1 MNAIILAAGLGSRL
15 KEITKSKHKAL
26 IEIKG
31 IPNIER
37 TILYLKEAGID
48 EIYIVTG
55 YLSSQF
61 EYLTYKYGCKLI
73 KNNKYREYNN
83 IYSFYLASKYLSDS
97 YVIDSDVVLFKNIF
111 LDKPVFSTYYT
122 IIRPESDELEWNPIL
137 NEKGIVTDIIISSR
151 HLPSLLGISF
161 WNLGDSKKILAEL
174 EKYNK
179 LSVLEDSKLYWDN
192 IPMSLLGS
200 MEIRVRELSICDA
213 YEMDNIMHYK
223 FISNIGEW

>member
-15 KEITKSKHKAL
+15 KEITKNKHKAL

-151 HLPSLLGISF
+151 HLPSLLGVSF
-161 WNLGDSKKILAEL
+161 WNQDDSKKILAEL
-174 EKYNK
+174 EKYNNLGILK
-179 LSVLEDSKLYWDN
+179 NSRLYWDN
-192 IPMSLLGS
+192 IPMSLLDS
-200 MEIRVRELSICDA
+200 MEIRVRELSISKA
-213 YEMDNIMHYK
+213 YEMDNIMHYE
-223 FISNIGEW
+223 FISNM

>member
-15 KEITKSKHKAL
+15 REITKRKHKAL
-26 IEIKG
+26 IKVKD

-61 EYLTYKYGCKLI
+61 EYLTYQYGCKLI

-83 IYSFYLASKYLSDS
+83 IYSFYLASKYLCDS

-122 IIRPESDELEWNPIL
+122 IIRPESDEFEWNPIL
-137 NEKGIVTDIIISSR
+137 NETSIVTDIIISSR
-151 HLPSLLGISF
+151 HLPSLLGVSF
-161 WNLGDSKKILAEL
+161 WNQGDSKKILAEL
-174 EKYNK
+174 KKYNNLDILK
-179 LSVLEDSKLYWDN
+179 NSKLYWDN
-192 IPMSLLGS
+192 IPMSLLDS
-200 MEIRVRELSICDA
+200 MEVRVRELSISEA
-213 YEMDNIMHYK
+213 YEMDNIMHYE
-223 FISNIGEW
+223 FISNM

>member
-61 EYLTYKYGCKLI
+61 EYLTYKYGGKLI

-179 LSVLEDSKLYWDN
+179 LSVLEDSKLDWDN

-213 YEMDNIMHYK
+213 YEVDNIMHYK

>member
-61 EYLTYKYGCKLI
+61 EYLTYKYRCKLI

-122 IIRPESDELEWNPIL
+122 IIRPESDELEWNPVI
-137 NEKGIVTDIIISSR
+137 NENGIVTDIIISSR
-151 HLPSLLGISF
+151 HLPSLLGVSF
-161 WNLGDSKKILAEL
+161 WNQDDSKKILAEL
-174 EKYNK
+174 EKYNNLDILK
-179 LSVLEDSKLYWDN
+179 NSRLYWDN
-192 IPMSLLGS
+192 IPMSLLDS
-200 MEIRVRELSICDA
+200 MEIRVRELSISEA
-213 YEMDNIMHYK
+213 YEMDNIMHYE
-223 FISNIGEW
+223 FISNM

>member
-37 TILYLKEAGID
+37 TILYLKESGID

-122 IIRPESDELEWNPIL
+122 IIRPESDELEWNPVI
-137 NEKGIVTDIIISSR
+137 NENGIVTDIIISSR
-151 HLPSLLGISF
+151 HLPSLLGVSF
-161 WNLGDSKKILAEL
+161 WNQDDSKKILAEL
-174 EKYNK
+174 EKYNNLDILK
-179 LSVLEDSKLYWDN
+179 NSRLYWDN
-192 IPMSLLGS
+192 IPMSLLDS
-200 MEIRVRELSICDA
+200 MEIRVRELSISEA
-213 YEMDNIMHYK
+213 YEMDNIMHYE
-223 FISNIGEW
+223 FISNM

>member
-15 KEITKSKHKAL
+15 KEITKNKHKAL

-55 YLSSQF
+55 YLSGQF

-83 IYSFYLASKYLSDS
+83 IYSFYLASEYLCDS

-122 IIRPESDELEWNPIL
+122 IIRPESDELEWNPVI
-137 NEKGIVTDIIISSR
+137 NENGIVTDIIISSR
-151 HLPSLLGISF
+151 HLPSLLGVSF
-161 WNLGDSKKILAEL
+161 WNQGDSKKILAEL
-174 EKYNK
+174 EKYNNLDILK
-179 LSVLEDSKLYWDN
+179 NGKLYWDN
-192 IPMSLLGS
+192 IPMSLLDS
-200 MEIRVRELSICDA
+200 MEVRVRELSISDA
-213 YEMDNIMHYK
+213 YEMDNIMHYE
-223 FISNIGEW
+223 FISNM

>member
-1 MNAIILAAGLGSRL
+1 VNAIILAAGLGSRL

>member
-37 TILYLKEAGID
+37 TILYLKEAGIN

-61 EYLTYKYGCKLI
+61 EYLAYKYGCKLI

>member
-55 YLSSQF
+55 YLSGQF

-97 YVIDSDVVLFKNIF
+97 YVIDSDVVLFENIF

-122 IIRPESDELEWNPIL
+122 IIRPESDELEWNPVI
-137 NEKGIVTDIIISSR
+137 NENGIVTDIIISSR
-151 HLPSLLGISF
+151 HLPSLLGVSF

-200 MEIRVRELSICDA
+200 MEIRIRELSICDA
-213 YEMDNIMHYK
+213 YEMDNIMHYE
-223 FISNIGEW
+223 FISNM

>member
-137 NEKGIVTDIIISSR
+137 NEKGTDIIISSR
-151 HLPSLLGISF
+151 HLPSLLGVSF
-161 WNLGDSKKILAEL
+161 WNQDDSKKILAEL
-174 EKYNK
+174 EKYNNLGILK
-179 LSVLEDSKLYWDN
+179 NSRLYWDN
-192 IPMSLLGS
+192 IPMSLLDS
-200 MEIRVRELSICDA
+200 MEIRVTELSISEA
-213 YEMDNIMHYK
+213 YEMDNIMHYE
-223 FISNIGEW
+223 FISNM

>member
-61 EYLTYKYGCKLI
+61 EYLTYKYGGKLI

-213 YEMDNIMHYK
+213 YEVDNIMHYK

>member
-122 IIRPESDELEWNPIL
+122 IIRPESDELE
-137 NEKGIVTDIIISSR
+137 SSR

>member
-15 KEITKSKHKAL
+15 KEITKNKHKAL

-55 YLSSQF
+55 YLSGQF

-137 NEKGIVTDIIISSR
+137 NEKGIVIDIIISSR
-151 HLPSLLGISF
+151 HLPSLLGVSF
-161 WNLGDSKKILAEL
+161 WNQGDSKKILAEL
-174 EKYNK
+174 KKYNSLDILK
-179 LSVLEDSKLYWDN
+179 NGKLYWDN
-192 IPMSLLGS
+192 IPMSLLDS
-200 MEIRVRELSICDA
+200 MEVRVRELSISEA
-213 YEMDNIMHYK
+213 YEMDNIMHYE
-223 FISNIGEW
+223 FISNM

>member
-213 YEMDNIMHYK
+213 YEVDNIMHYK

>member
-15 KEITKSKHKAL
+15 KEITKNKHKAL
-26 IEIKG
+26 IKIKG

-37 TILYLKEAGID
+37 TILYLKEAGIN

-55 YLSSQF
+55 YLSNQF

-73 KNNKYREYNN
+73 KNGKYREYNN
-83 IYSFYLASKYLSDS
+83 IYSFYLASKYFCNS
-97 YVIDSDVVLFKNIF
+97 YVIDSDVVLFRNLF
-111 LDKPVFSTYYT
+111 LDKPISSTYYT
-122 IIRPESDELEWNPIL
+122 ITRPKSDELEWNPII
-137 NEKGIVTDIIISSR
+137 NESGIVTDIIISSEY
-151 HLPSLLGISF
+151 LPSLLGVSF
-161 WNLGDSKKILAEL
+161 WDQDDSAKILAEL
-174 EKYNK
+174 EKYNN

>member
-48 EIYIVTG
+48 KIYIVTG

-97 YVIDSDVVLFKNIF
+97 YVIDSDVVLF
-111 LDKPVFSTYYT
+111 STYYT
-122 IIRPESDELEWNPIL
+122 IIRPESDELEWNPVI
-137 NEKGIVTDIIISSR
+137 NENGIVTDIIISSR
-151 HLPSLLGISF
+151 HLPSLLGVSF
-161 WNLGDSKKILAEL
+161 WNQDDSKKILAEL
-174 EKYNK
+174 EKYNNLGILK
-179 LSVLEDSKLYWDN
+179 NSRLYWDN
-192 IPMSLLGS
+192 IPMSLLDS
-200 MEIRVRELSICDA
+200 MEIRVRELSISEA
-213 YEMDNIMHYK
+213 YEMDNIMHYE
-223 FISNIGEW
+223 FISNM

>member
-15 KEITKSKHKAL
+15 KEITKNKHKAL

-55 YLSSQF
+55 YLSGQF

-122 IIRPESDELEWNPIL
+122 IIRPESDALEWNPIL
-137 NEKGIVTDIIISSR
+137 NEKGIVIDIIISSR
-151 HLPSLLGISF
+151 HLPSLLGVSF
-161 WNLGDSKKILAEL
+161 WNQSDSKKILAEL
-174 EKYNK
+174 KKYNSLDILK
-179 LSVLEDSKLYWDN
+179 NGKLYWDN
-192 IPMSLLGS
+192 IPMSLLDS
-200 MEIRVRELSICDA
+200 MEVRVRELSISEA
-213 YEMDNIMHYK
+213 YEMDNIMHYE
-223 FISNIGEW
+223 FISNM

>member
-15 KEITKSKHKAL
+15 KEITKNKHKAL

-55 YLSSQF
+55 YLSGQF

-137 NEKGIVTDIIISSR
+137 NEKGIVIDIIISSR
-151 HLPSLLGISF
+151 HLPSLLGVSF
-161 WNLGDSKKILAEL
+161 LNQGDSKKILAEL
-174 EKYNK
+174 KKYNSLDILK
-179 LSVLEDSKLYWDN
+179 NGKLYWDN
-192 IPMSLLGS
+192 IPMSLLDS
-200 MEIRVRELSICDA
+200 MEVRVRELSISEA
-213 YEMDNIMHYK
+213 YEMDNIMHYE
-223 FISNIGEW
+223 FISNM

>member
-1 MNAIILAAGLGSRL
+1 VNAIILAAGLGSRL

-213 YEMDNIMHYK
+213 YEVDNIMHYK

>member
-15 KEITKSKHKAL
+15 REITKRKHKAL
-26 IEIKG
+26 IEVKD

-37 TILYLKEAGID
+37 TILYLKESGID

-122 IIRPESDELEWNPIL
+122 IIRPESDELEWNPVI
-137 NEKGIVTDIIISSR
+137 NENGIVTDIIISSR
-151 HLPSLLGISF
+151 HLPSLLGVSF
-161 WNLGDSKKILAEL
+161 WNQDDSKKILAEL
-174 EKYNK
+174 EKYNNLDILK
-179 LSVLEDSKLYWDN
+179 NSRLYWDN
-192 IPMSLLGS
+192 IPMSLLDS
-200 MEIRVRELSICDA
+200 MEIRVRELSISEA
-213 YEMDNIMHYK
+213 YEMDNIIHYE
-223 FISNIGEW
+223 FISNM

>member
-179 LSVLEDSKLYWDN
+179 LSILEDSKLYWDN